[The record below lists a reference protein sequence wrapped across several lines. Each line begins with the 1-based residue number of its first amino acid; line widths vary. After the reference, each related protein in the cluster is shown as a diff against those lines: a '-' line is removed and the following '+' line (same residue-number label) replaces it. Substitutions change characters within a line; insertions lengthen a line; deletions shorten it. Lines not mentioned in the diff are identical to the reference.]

1 MNNKKQQY
9 KKPVAIGMAVA
20 LAICIFGAVYY
31 TLGDDIAR
39 LVTAS
44 GKTDTTETTP
54 VQYVY
59 DADGY
64 HRPSFYDPDWET
76 DIFTL
81 ERYLDKNRY
90 ITFKEGGFSVMMVDE
105 AYNEYGVCVE
115 FLAEYLEAL
124 MQGNAEVLNGFYSS
138 DWLDSNGRYDKFTM
152 QKLYDM
158 VIEFI
163 VSTDT
168 EGPDGRAITEYVYKI
183 SYKILE
189 NDGTFRSDIESD
201 ASRPQFFTVVD
212 DGEGLSI
219 TSVSYTLQ

>member
-1 MNNKKQQY
+1 MNKKKQQY
-9 KKPVAIGMAVA
+9 KKPVAIGMAAA
-20 LAICIFGAVYY
+20 LVICLLGVVYY
-31 TLGDDIAR
+31 TLGDDI
-39 LVTAS
+39 S
-44 GKTDTTETTP
+44 GIIADSNKSERSETTP

-90 ITFKEGGFSVMMVDE
+90 ITFKEGGFSVMIVDE
-105 AYNEYGVCVE
+105 AYSEYGDTVQ
-115 FLAEYLEAL
+115 FLADYLNTL
-124 MQGNAEVLNGFYSS
+124 IYGDAEGLNGFYSS
-138 DWLDSNGRYDKFTM
+138 EWLDANGCYESFTM

-163 VSTDT
+163 VSTDAVNS
-168 EGPDGRAITEYVYKI
+168 DGRHVTEYVYKL

-212 DGEGLSI
+212 DGETFSI

>member
-1 MNNKKQQY
+1 MNKQKQQY
-9 KKPVAIGMAVA
+9 KKPVAIGMAAA
-20 LAICIFGAVYY
+20 LVICLLGVVYY

-39 LVTAS
+39 LIADS
-44 GKTDTTETTP
+44 NKSEKSETTP

-105 AYNEYGVCVE
+105 AFNEYGDAVE
-115 FLAEYLEAL
+115 FLADYLNTLIHGDAEA
-124 MQGNAEVLNGFYSS
+124 LNGFYSS
-138 DWLDSNGRYDKFTM
+138 EWLDANGRYESFTM

-158 VIEFI
+158 VIEYI

-168 EGPDGRAITEYVYKI
+168 DGSDGRPVTEYVYKI